1 MFLTNPVN
9 NFTPQGRV
17 KKAERTKKFEKGS
30 APKFYENIRVK
41 TFLMLLGYV
50 NLTKTSKV
58 PKDKHCS
65 FKCPKNILLSE
76 HFLML
81 LNNF

>member
-1 MFLTNPVN
+1 MN

-17 KKAERTKKFEKGS
+17 KKLKELKNYKITKLHGGVLTK
-30 APKFYENIRVK
+30 NIRVK
-41 TFLMLLGYV
+41 AFLMLLGYV
-50 NLTKTSKV
+50 NLAKTSKV
-58 PKDKHCS
+58 PKDKHWS

-76 HFLML
+76 HFFML